1 MIKVIVV
8 DDELPALKMAES
20 VLKTFGDV
28 KIEGLFDDAEE
39 LVACLHRIEADLIF
53 VDMKMPGMNGLELA
67 EQIQRHRPDVGIA
80 FVTAYD
86 YYAVD
91 VFESEAFDYVM
102 KPMTAQ
108 RISKTLE
115 RFTKKRGAGTGH
127 SAKPMDILV
136 RSFGQ
141 FSLETSQGKT
151 LKLRRTKTEELLAF
165 FLHHRDQPI
174 AMESIMDALW
184 GDRNAERA
192 QAMLYTTVYQLRK
205 ELEALGLF
213 DVIEQT
219 RAGGGRYRLTW
230 QPKFWDC
237 EDFESSYRRFKNGES
252 MAEVQRAL
260 ELYRNGYLT
269 DNGYEWAEARRT
281 ELELRYIELLEWAV
295 NMEVR
300 QQRYEFA
307 LLYLQRWEKQQP
319 FAERIHAKIIALHLL
334 MSNKEAAAAQERKL
348 LDLFAGELGA
358 SPEIDT
364 RALALNPTS
373 VF

>member
-20 VLKTFGDV
+20 VLKTLTDV
-28 KIEGLFDDAEE
+28 KIERLFDDAEE
-39 LVACLHRIEADLIF
+39 LLACLHRVEVDLIF

-115 RFTKKRGAGTGH
+115 RFTKKRGIGKKAEP
-127 SAKPMDILV
+127 ADILV
-136 RSFGQ
+136 RSFGP
-141 FSLETSQGKT
+141 FSLETSQGKA

-174 AMESIMDALW
+174 GMESIMDALW
-184 GDRNAERA
+184 GDRNVERA

-219 RAGGGRYRLTW
+219 RAGGGRYRLLW
-230 QPKFWDC
+230 EPKSWDC
-237 EDFESSYRRFKNGES
+237 EEFESSYRRFKNGGGID
-252 MAEVQRAL
+252 AVQRAL

-269 DNGYEWAEARRT
+269 DNGYEWAETRRS
-281 ELELRYIELLEWAV
+281 ELELKYIELLEWAV
-295 NMEVR
+295 DTEVR

-319 FAERIHAKIIALHLL
+319 FAERIHVKIIALHLL
-334 MSNKEAAAAQERKL
+334 MSNKEAAAAQERRLKE
-348 LDLFAGELGA
+348 LFAGELGA
-358 SPEIDT
+358 LPDIDI
-364 RALALNPTS
+364 RGLALNPTS

>member
-20 VLKTFGDV
+20 VLKTLGDV
-28 KIEGLFDDAEE
+28 KISGLFDDAEE
-39 LVACLHRIEADLIF
+39 LVACLHRIEVDLIF

-102 KPMTAQ
+102 KPMTTQ
-108 RISKTLE
+108 RISKTLK
-115 RFTKKRGAGTGH
+115 RFTKKRGTGQ
-127 SAKPMDILV
+127 SAKPVDILV

-141 FSLETSQGKT
+141 FSLETSQGKS

-174 AMESIMDALW
+174 VMESIMDALW

-205 ELEALGLF
+205 ELESLGLF

-219 RAGGGRYRLTW
+219 RAGGGRYRLLW
-230 QPKFWDC
+230 EPESWDC
-237 EDFESSYRRFKNGES
+237 DEFESLYRRFKNGDS
-252 MAEVQRAL
+252 MDEGKRAV

-269 DNGYEWAEARRT
+269 DNGYEWAETRRA
-281 ELELRYIELLEWAV
+281 ELELRYIELLECAV
-295 NMEVR
+295 RQEVR
-300 QQRYEFA
+300 KQHYEYA
-307 LLYLQRWEKQQP
+307 LLYLQRWEKLQP
-319 FAERIHAKIIALHLL
+319 FAERIHAQIIALYLL
-334 MSNKEAAAAQERKL
+334 MNNKEAAASQERKL
-348 LDLFAGELGA
+348 QDLFVSELGT
-358 SPEIDT
+358 SPDIDT